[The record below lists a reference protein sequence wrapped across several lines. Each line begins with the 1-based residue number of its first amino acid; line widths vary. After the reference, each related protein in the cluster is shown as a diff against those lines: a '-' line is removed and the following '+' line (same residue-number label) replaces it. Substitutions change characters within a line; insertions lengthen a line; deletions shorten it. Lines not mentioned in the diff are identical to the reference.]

1 MDVDAVSSM
10 CPCQPAGSPSSS
22 ATQSSTTPSSSVE
35 AGDVRQR
42 IAFWLSVAARSSARM
57 AGSELELAKYAKN
70 RGVLPVRHRRQEDS
84 STSFSTAENG
94 SPCSGAVAGS
104 RDRT

>member
-1 MDVDAVSSM
+1 M
-10 CPCQPAGSPSSS
+10 CPCQPDGSPSSS

-42 IAFWLSVAARSSARM
+42 IAFWLSAAASSSARM

-70 RGVLPVRHRRQEDS
+70 RGCCQCVIAGRRIS